1 MNISFTAP
9 LSGIQKAEDRVDL
22 AARRIASLPA
32 QAQNPE
38 QGDRVDLST
47 ELVALLQSRQEV
59 KANAKVLQTA
69 DEISQT
75 LIDTAGRHRR

>member
-1 MNISFTAP
+1 MDISFSAP

-32 QAQNPE
+32 QVDNPE

-47 ELVALLQSRQEV
+47 ELVALLQSRHAVQ
-59 KANAKVLQTA
+59 ANVKVLQTA

-75 LIDTAGRHRR
+75 LIHATDLHRR